1 VPLDRAL
8 SLTLALLIGSA
19 LVPNSSA
26 ANLAYSTYLK
36 DGFTPKAMVSAS
48 RANPARL
55 GSVVSFYVHGIG
67 SPGCFCFGAAVNTQS
82 AAVVNV
88 VTVNSFLT
96 RADEAF
102 RKGLQENVK
111 RQAAQAKAR
120 AVVLKGAMF
129 GQLIGKARSELLAL
143 YQAASMGQYGAAT
156 RARCRNK
163 NAEEMTDEELRSW
176 LEDIERLN
184 KEEES

>member
-1 VPLDRAL
+1 MKPDYRKAAKNLRDAIVDNSHL
-8 SLTLALLIGSA
+8 SAE
-19 LVPNSSA
+19 
-26 ANLAYSTYLK
+26 NLRKKLS
-36 DGFTPKAMVSAS
+36 DEGVD
-48 RANPARL
+48 
-55 GSVVSFYVHGIG
+55 
-67 SPGCFCFGAAVNTQS
+67 VNR
-82 AAVVNV
+82 
-88 VTVNSFLT
+88 FLT

-120 AVVLKGAMF
+120 AAVLKGSMF
-129 GQLIGKARSELLAL
+129 GQLVGKARSELLAL

-163 NAEEMTDEELRSW
+163 NAEEMTDGELRSW

>member
-1 VPLDRAL
+1 MPLDRAL

-96 RADEAF
+96 RADVQIPTSFATGNKVSVPATLEGSF
-102 RKGLQENVK
+102 QTSMSLYDGPVGPLGLPLINVVNPTGAPG
-111 RQAAQAKAR
+111 QSLPL
-120 AVVLKGAMF
+120 VVW
-129 GQLIGKARSELLAL
+129 
-143 YQAASMGQYGAAT
+143 AT
-156 RARCRNK
+156 Q
-163 NAEEMTDEELRSW
+163 
-176 LEDIERLN
+176 
-184 KEEES
+184 

>member
-1 VPLDRAL
+1 MKPDYRKAAKNLRDTIVDNSHL
-8 SLTLALLIGSA
+8 SAEDLRKKLSDEG
-19 LVPNSSA
+19 V
-26 ANLAYSTYLK
+26 
-36 DGFTPKAMVSAS
+36 D
-48 RANPARL
+48 
-55 GSVVSFYVHGIG
+55 
-67 SPGCFCFGAAVNTQS
+67 VNR
-82 AAVVNV
+82 
-88 VTVNSFLT
+88 FLT

>member
-1 VPLDRAL
+1 MKPDYRKAAKNLRDAILDNSHL
-8 SLTLALLIGSA
+8 SAENLRKKLTDEGVDVNRFLA
-19 LVPNSSA
+19 
-26 ANLAYSTYLK
+26 
-36 DGFTPKAMVSAS
+36 
-48 RANPARL
+48 
-55 GSVVSFYVHGIG
+55 
-67 SPGCFCFGAAVNTQS
+67 
-82 AAVVNV
+82 
-88 VTVNSFLT
+88 

-120 AVVLKGAMF
+120 AAVLKGSMF
-129 GQLIGKARSELLAL
+129 GQLVGKARSELLAL
-143 YQAASMGQYGAAT
+143 CQAASMGQYGAAI

-163 NAEEMTDEELRSW
+163 NAEAMTDEELRSW